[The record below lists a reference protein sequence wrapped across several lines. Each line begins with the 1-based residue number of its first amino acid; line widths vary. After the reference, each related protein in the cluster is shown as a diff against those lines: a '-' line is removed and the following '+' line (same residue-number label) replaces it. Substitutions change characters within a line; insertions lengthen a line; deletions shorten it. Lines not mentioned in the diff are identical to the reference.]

1 MEQDPRS
8 QERCIF
14 HIDVNSAFLSW
25 SAVKRLSENP
35 KATDLRTIPSAVGG
49 DVKTRHGIITAKSIP
64 AKKYGV
70 TTGEPVVKALQKCPQ
85 LVLIPSDFKTYRTYS
100 KAFMDILHRYCPAV
114 EQASID
120 EAYMDMT
127 GLSENFAAYS
137 ERTGIWFP
145 ECAAMQIKNEIRDT
159 LGFTVNVGIS
169 VNKLLAKTAS
179 DFEKPDRI
187 HTLYPDELE
196 EKFWPMPIDRL
207 YGCGPATAG
216 KLKAIGMDTI
226 GEAAHADPD
235 ILRAILGEKAGGY
248 IYKSAN
254 GISDSPVETEEEDA
268 RGYSNEM
275 TTAVDITRENYA
287 REMPPLIRELSRSVS
302 RRLKRDGVRAFTVG
316 VMVKT
321 DSFKRHSRQIKLPD
335 STDKEQIIEK
345 TAGTLMEQLLFGRGG
360 LFQKGN
366 RIRLAGVFATGLDR
380 GNYHQISLMEA
391 LENMKSAEMERSA
404 REKAGAEKK
413 QRAALDDMM
422 KKIRSRY
429 GQDAVRK
436 GAKPD
441 ADENNTAER

>member
-85 LVLIPSDFKTYRTYS
+85 LVLIPSDFKTYRMYS
-100 KAFMDILHRYCPAV
+100 QAFMDILHRYCPAV

-169 VNKLLAKTAS
+169 VNKLLAG
-179 DFEKPDRI
+179 
-187 HTLYPDELE
+187 H
-196 EKFWPMPIDRL
+196 
-207 YGCGPATAG
+207 
-216 KLKAIGMDTI
+216 
-226 GEAAHADPD
+226 
-235 ILRAILGEKAGGY
+235 
-248 IYKSAN
+248 
-254 GISDSPVETEEEDA
+254 
-268 RGYSNEM
+268 
-275 TTAVDITRENYA
+275 
-287 REMPPLIRELSRSVS
+287 
-302 RRLKRDGVRAFTVG
+302 
-316 VMVKT
+316 
-321 DSFKRHSRQIKLPD
+321 
-335 STDKEQIIEK
+335 
-345 TAGTLMEQLLFGRGG
+345 FG
-360 LFQKGN
+360 Q
-366 RIRLAGVFATGLDR
+366 
-380 GNYHQISLMEA
+380 
-391 LENMKSAEMERSA
+391 
-404 REKAGAEKK
+404 
-413 QRAALDDMM
+413 
-422 KKIRSRY
+422 
-429 GQDAVRK
+429 
-436 GAKPD
+436 
-441 ADENNTAER
+441 

>member
-159 LGFTVNVGIS
+159 LGFTVNVGMGIS

-196 EKFWPMPIDRL
+196 EK
-207 YGCGPATAG
+207 
-216 KLKAIGMDTI
+216 
-226 GEAAHADPD
+226 
-235 ILRAILGEKAGGY
+235 
-248 IYKSAN
+248 
-254 GISDSPVETEEEDA
+254 
-268 RGYSNEM
+268 
-275 TTAVDITRENYA
+275 
-287 REMPPLIRELSRSVS
+287 
-302 RRLKRDGVRAFTVG
+302 
-316 VMVKT
+316 
-321 DSFKRHSRQIKLPD
+321 
-335 STDKEQIIEK
+335 
-345 TAGTLMEQLLFGRGG
+345 
-360 LFQKGN
+360 
-366 RIRLAGVFATGLDR
+366 
-380 GNYHQISLMEA
+380 
-391 LENMKSAEMERSA
+391 
-404 REKAGAEKK
+404 
-413 QRAALDDMM
+413 
-422 KKIRSRY
+422 
-429 GQDAVRK
+429 
-436 GAKPD
+436 
-441 ADENNTAER
+441 